1 MQRKRN
7 RTTRIT
13 PSLGAA
19 LFFSLLVIGYLTQ
32 ASHAGELAYG
42 LGYFGEYSDNIQ
54 RVPTDPQ
61 SEWSI
66 SVFAGIAYRENGPAL
81 DAYLQTQAEYRDYRD
96 DVYND
101 GPLYY
106 ADATLLWRAIPRR
119 LNWIFA
125 DRYDQVTRTI
135 TLPDTPDNR
144 VDSNVLYTGPDMF
157 LRLGPVNTL
166 VFGLRYGDATYG
178 EGDLNNNRY
187 GASVRWQYAA
197 SSELTYS
204 LNYEVEQ
211 VKFDNEILNDNL
223 RRQDAFL
230 RTDRRQARAQF
241 LFDLGAS
248 RIDRDRAGEASGYL
262 ARLTWA
268 QQLTSGSSAGVL
280 IGGEYLDSGAALLS
294 TATGPSPIPVALPPS
309 SATGSLTGDLFYTKR
324 AEIFH
329 VYKGDS
335 SGLNAKA
342 FYRDIEYEIVP
353 EDRQEAGGLLDVT
366 YKPTSLLAATLY
378 GTYLKVHYL
387 SFARDD
393 RESETGIRFLY
404 RVNRKLSATLD
415 GRKTWRY
422 STDASQEYTDRRVR
436 FSLLYSSGPLFTP
449 VWR

>member
-1 MQRKRN
+1 
-7 RTTRIT
+7 
-13 PSLGAA
+13 
-19 LFFSLLVIGYLTQ
+19 
-32 ASHAGELAYG
+32 
-42 LGYFGEYSDNIQ
+42 
-54 RVPTDPQ
+54 
-61 SEWSI
+61 
-66 SVFAGIAYRENGPAL
+66 
-81 DAYLQTQAEYRDYRD
+81 
-96 DVYND
+96 
-101 GPLYY
+101 
-106 ADATLLWRAIPRR
+106 
-119 LNWIFA
+119 
-125 DRYDQVTRTI
+125 
-135 TLPDTPDNR
+135 
-144 VDSNVLYTGPDMF
+144 
-157 LRLGPVNTL
+157 
-166 VFGLRYGDATYG
+166 
-178 EGDLNNNRY
+178 
-187 GASVRWQYAA
+187 
-197 SSELTYS
+197 
-204 LNYEVEQ
+204 
-211 VKFDNEILNDNL
+211 
-223 RRQDAFL
+223 
-230 RTDRRQARAQF
+230 
-241 LFDLGAS
+241 
-248 RIDRDRAGEASGYL
+248 
-262 ARLTWA
+262 
-268 QQLTSGSSAGVL
+268 
-280 IGGEYLDSGAALLS
+280 LLS